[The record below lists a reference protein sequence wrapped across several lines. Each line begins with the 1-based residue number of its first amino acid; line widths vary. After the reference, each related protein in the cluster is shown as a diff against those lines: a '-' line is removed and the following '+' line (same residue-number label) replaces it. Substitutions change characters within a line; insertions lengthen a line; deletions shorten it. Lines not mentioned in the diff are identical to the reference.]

1 MDAKTLAQ
9 QITFRLGI
17 ASLEDRLSVF
27 LSNPENLTTK
37 RGQRVL
43 ELLDIARQRRDT
55 KH

>member
-1 MDAKTLAQ
+1 MKANELAQ
-9 QITFRLGI
+9 QTMFRLGL

-27 LSNPENLTTK
+27 LSKPENLITK